1 MPSGRTRRTPSRAS
15 CSSASPPISSSP
27 SSTSR
32 MHGRTR
38 AVLSSHHDRR
48 NGDGSGA
55 ASTSLSHAPASSPS
69 DSRTS
74 VDGMSQG
81 NQNVRST
88 RRIPV
93 PGMRAQS
100 NGYHADRMD
109 RWQDWPYGRIYLLL
123 VAVAFVV
130 VGIQVFLFHWR
141 AAFRSKTMY
150 GPVVLAPVVALAGIA
165 AAAKRDGAI

>member
-1 MPSGRTRRTPSRAS
+1 
-15 CSSASPPISSSP
+15 
-27 SSTSR
+27 
-32 MHGRTR
+32 
-38 AVLSSHHDRR
+38 
-48 NGDGSGA
+48 
-55 ASTSLSHAPASSPS
+55 
-69 DSRTS
+69 
-74 VDGMSQG
+74 
-81 NQNVRST
+81 
-88 RRIPV
+88 V

-165 AAAKRDGAI
+165 AAAKRDGAIGWIALAIFGLAAVEGVIGLVLHLRGIGYRVGGFTWRNVVAGPPPMLPLAFGALGVTGGLAVVWHAL